1 MHSVSAQAVIFSV
14 EPDMWIVAHRGTTN
28 DAMSFLT
35 PFFSVWRSD
44 TGIVAADDDVPR
56 AVK

>member
-1 MHSVSAQAVIFSV
+1 MEKQVIFTM
-14 EPDMWIVAHRGTTN
+14 EPDKWMVAHRGTTKP
-28 DAMSFLT
+28 ATEPET
-35 PFFSVWRSD
+35 PFFLVDASV